1 MGLKYRTYL
10 DGKTIYGCKS
20 CKTHLSTAE
29 AVESEDFSGLH
40 GPAFLCLYAVNVVQ
54 GPDEE
59 RSMSTGTHIVRSI
72 SCCKCKIVLG
82 WTYIKAFKEENK
94 YKEGK
99 FILERMLIVDLC

>member
-10 DGKTIYGCKS
+10 DGKVVYGCIG
-20 CKTHLSTAE
+20 CKTHLSTME
-29 AVESEDFSGLH
+29 AVESEDFTGVH
-40 GPAFLCLYAVNVVQ
+40 GQAYLVNVTQ

-59 RSMSTGTHIVRSI
+59 RLMSTGTHTVRSI

-82 WTYIKAFKEENK
+82 WTYVKAFKEENK

-99 FILERMLIVDLC
+99 FILERKLIVDLHG